1 MDMNE
6 IKARE
11 GHLSKLVAEFMD
23 NKRAIAEYGVK
34 QAVLKEKLEARM
46 VINNSKV
53 LFYNGEYIQRA
64 DNPKVSI
71 DVAKFKGAT
80 NGREFMQCVKV
91 DVAKA
96 RKVLS
101 EGQVAQIMDTKSGS
115 KLITGSIVE

>member
-11 GHLSKLVAEFMD
+11 GRLSKLVKQYMD
-23 NKRAIAEYGVK
+23 NKAMIASYNAEQDK
-34 QAVLKEKLEARM
+34 LKEKIEARM

-53 LFYNGEYIQRA
+53 LFYNGDYIQKSP
-64 DNPKVSI
+64 NPKVTI
-71 DVAKFKGAT
+71 DVAKFKNAV
-80 NGREFMQCVKV
+80 NKAEFMQCVKV
-91 DVAKA
+91 EVAKA

-115 KLITGSIVE
+115 KLVTGSIVE